1 MTKIKLMITLKNHI
15 TIILGKK
22 VRLIHVYIKIRS
34 LDFYT
39 YKLGIFRKSL
49 LFAIIQE
56 YKDSEFRE

>member
-22 VRLIHVYIKIRS
+22 VRLIHVYIKIRF